1 MSRSAATPARRLPGK
16 DGLYYAADRETA
28 EYLAGQI
35 IEKYAEVYPAMA
47 RCFQE
52 DLDACL
58 PQAGLSDTSG
68 LP

>member
-1 MSRSAATPARRLPGK
+1 MV
-16 DGLYYAADRETA
+16 YYAADRETA

-58 PQAGLSDTSG
+58 PQAGLSATSG